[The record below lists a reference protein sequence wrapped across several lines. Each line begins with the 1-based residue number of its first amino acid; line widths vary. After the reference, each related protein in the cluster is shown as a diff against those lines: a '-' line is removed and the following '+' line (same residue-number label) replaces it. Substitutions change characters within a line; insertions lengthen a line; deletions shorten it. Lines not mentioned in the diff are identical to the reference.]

1 MRHAAPCA
9 MKCCQAQR
17 AKWQAQ
23 KAADAQGA
31 QGAEGAQEAP
41 VTHRDT
47 EIILSN
53 RDDFPNI
60 KSVKSISQTRISV
73 QIVR

>member
-1 MRHAAPCA
+1 MRHE
-9 MKCCQAQR
+9 MLCCQAQR

-31 QGAEGAQEAP
+31 QGAQEAP

-53 RDDFPNI
+53 RDDFPNF